1 MWSPLATYKKGIP
14 MDDFKTNYSVA
25 RVVTHTRDNISKFE
39 KHNAR
44 KNLSE
49 MVQQDRLRLRG
60 HSGQCRIRTAFRVC
74 HDLPDRYGWDECRR
88 RRHSDRCVKAA

>member
-1 MWSPLATYKKGIP
+1 

-44 KNLSE
+44 KNETYFNKNVNLSQTSNNVYYKQCDVTLNEKFKE
-49 MVQQDRLRLRG
+49 MAEKGIKD
-60 HSGQCRIRTAFRVC
+60 IRTA
-74 HDLPDRYGWDECRR
+74 
-88 RRHSDRCVKAA
+88 

>member
-1 MWSPLATYKKGIP
+1 

-44 KNLSE
+44 KNETYSNMNVDLSQTPNNVYYKQCDVTLNEKFKE
-49 MVQQDRLRLRG
+49 MAEKGIKD
-60 HSGQCRIRTAFRVC
+60 IRTA
-74 HDLPDRYGWDECRR
+74 
-88 RRHSDRCVKAA
+88 